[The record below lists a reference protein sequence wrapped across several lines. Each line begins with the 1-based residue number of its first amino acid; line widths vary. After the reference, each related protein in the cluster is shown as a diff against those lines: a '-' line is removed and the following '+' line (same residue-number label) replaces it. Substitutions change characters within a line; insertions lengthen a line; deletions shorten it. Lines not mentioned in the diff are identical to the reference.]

1 MDSCVSCGLLACM
14 KKAWQR
20 ALNVSRFEFATGT
33 SVLEVA
39 SAAPAAQHGQS
50 AYGDLYSRGREAV
63 RPLF

>member
-1 MDSCVSCGLLACM
+1 M